1 MNKKILQ
8 VIIGLLLAGLL
19 GTAFADPGSIHG
31 GGLGRTTTS
40 ASYLNN

>member
-31 GGLGRTTTS
+31 GGLGRASTS
-40 ASYLNN
+40 ALHLNN